1 MTFRP
6 TIFDRA
12 LLAIAP
18 TLGLKRLHA
27 RAAAEQLLRAYEGA
41 SNDRRL
47 SGWIATGASVN
58 AENFGAIDRLRNRAR
73 SLDRDNKLVASARAQ
88 FAGRVIG
95 TGITPRAVDPRKSLR
110 RIANEAW
117 KRFVETCDPEGQ
129 QDYYG
134 MQNLAAGTMFR
145 DGEALRIWSKDEDGN
160 PDGRIVLREVDFL
173 DQNRDSFAASAKEG
187 RIVVQGVE
195 FNKTGARTGYWL
207 YPVHPGELVGVAPG
221 TLLRGMSQ
229 RVAAEDVDHIY
240 QIIRPGQIRGVSW
253 LAPSITAL
261 RGLDDVNEAIIWR
274 KRIEACI
281 GLIIRSPETQGAA
294 PIVGTQK
301 TDAKGRVEE
310 TLSPGKLLRTG
321 PGEDVTPFQ
330 PSTSGDTLDFIRS
343 QLFAFSASI
352 GVPYFA
358 VTGDPSQANYSSQ
371 RAAIVSG
378 NVLIDVV
385 QWLVFAPRERRAW
398 RRVMTREALLR
409 RDPRILEVGCEL
421 AMPVRPWV
429 DPLKE
434 IMAKVMEI
442 RAGLQSQPDAL
453 AERGVNWEEL
463 VAEVNSF
470 FEAVDATPSK
480 LVFDTDPRRIN
491 HAGALQDLQ
500 ALLNDN
506 AGTANNQN

>member
-1 MTFRP
+1 MTFKP
-6 TIFDRA
+6 SFFDRA

-18 TLGLKRLHA
+18 TLGIRRLHA
-27 RAAAEQLLRAYEGA
+27 RAVAEQLLRAFDGA
-41 SNDRRL
+41 SHDRRL
-47 SGWIATGASVN
+47 SGWITTGASAN
-58 AENFGAIDRLRNRAR
+58 SENYGAIDRLRNRAR
-73 SLDRDNKLVASARAQ
+73 DLDRNNKLVASARAQ
-88 FAGRVIG
+88 FAGRVVG

-110 RIANEAW
+110 KIANDAW

-145 DGEALRIWSKDEDGN
+145 DGEVLRVWTKDEDGN
-160 PDGRIVLREVDFL
+160 SDGKIMLREADFL
-173 DQNRDSFAASAKEG
+173 DSSRETFGMAAKDDK
-187 RIVVQGVE
+187 IVIQGVE
-195 FNKTGARTGYWL
+195 FNKIGARTGYWL
-207 YPVHPGELVGVAPG
+207 YPVHPGELIGVTPNR
-221 TLLRGMSQ
+221 LMRGISNWVDAQ
-229 RVAAEDVDHIY
+229 DVDHIY
-240 QIIRPGQIRGVSW
+240 QVLRPGQIRGASW

-281 GLIIRSPETQGAA
+281 GLVIRTPEAQGAA
-294 PIVGTQK
+294 PILGPQK
-301 TDAKGRVEE
+301 TDSKGRIEE

-398 RRVMTREALLR
+398 RRVMLREAILK
-409 RDPRILEVGCEL
+409 RDHRIAEVGCEL

-442 RAGLQSQPDAL
+442 RAGLQAQPDAL
-453 AERGVNWEEL
+453 AERGVNWEEV
-463 VAEVNSF
+463 VAEIDGFLGALDS
-470 FEAVDATPSK
+470 TSSK
-480 LVFDTDPRRIN
+480 VVLDTDPRRIN
-491 HAGALQDLQ
+491 HAGALQILQ
-500 ALLNDN
+500 GALGGAD
-506 AGTANNQN
+506 AANN

>member
-6 TIFDRA
+6 SIFDRA
-12 LLAIAP
+12 LLAVAP
-18 TLGLKRLHA
+18 VSGLRRLHA
-27 RAAAEQLLRAYEGA
+27 RAAAAEFMRAYDGA
-41 SNDRRL
+41 SQDRRL
-47 SGWIATGASVN
+47 SGWVTNGSSANS
-58 AENFGAIDRLRNRAR
+58 ENYGAIDRLRYRAR
-73 SLDRDNKLVASARAQ
+73 DLDRNNKLIASARAQ
-88 FAGRVIG
+88 FAGRVVG

-110 RIANEAW
+110 KIANDAW
-117 KRFVETCDPEGQ
+117 TRFVETCDPEGQ

-134 MQNLAAGTMFR
+134 MQNLVAGTMFR
-145 DGEALRIWSKDEDGN
+145 DGEILRLWTKDDDGKPN
-160 PDGRIVLREVDFL
+160 GKIILREADYL
-173 DQNRDSFAASAKEG
+173 DANRDSYAKSAKDG
-187 RIVVQGVE
+187 KIVLQGVE
-195 FNKTGARTGYWL
+195 FNKNGARTGYWL
-207 YPVHPGELVGVAPG
+207 YPVHPGELIGVAPNR
-221 TLLRGMSQ
+221 LMRGVSSY
-229 RVAAEDVDHIY
+229 VDAIDVDHIY
-240 QIIRPGQIRGVSW
+240 QVLRPGQIRGVSW
-253 LAPSITAL
+253 LAPSITAM

-281 GLIIRSPETQGAA
+281 GLVIRTPEAQGAA
-294 PIVGTQK
+294 PIVGQQK
-301 TDAKGRVEE
+301 IDAKGRIEE
-310 TLSPGKLLRTG
+310 ALAPGKLLRTG

-385 QWLVFAPRERRAW
+385 QWLVFAPHERRAW
-398 RRVMTREALLR
+398 RRVMMREALLR
-409 RDPRILEVGCEL
+409 GDERIASVGCEL

-453 AERGVNWEEL
+453 AERGQNWEAVL
-463 VAEVNSF
+463 AEIDAF
-470 FEAVDATPSK
+470 LAAIDATTSK
-480 LVFDTDPRRIN
+480 VVLDTDARRID
-491 HAGALQDLQ
+491 HAGALQ
-500 ALLNDN
+500 ALATALNDG
-506 AGTANNQN
+506 AGASINQN